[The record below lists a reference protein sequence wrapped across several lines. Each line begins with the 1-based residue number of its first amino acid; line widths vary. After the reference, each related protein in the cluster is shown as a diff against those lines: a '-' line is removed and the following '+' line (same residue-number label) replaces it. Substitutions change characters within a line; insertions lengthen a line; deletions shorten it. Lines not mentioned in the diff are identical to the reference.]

1 MPFINRLNTTIQSL
15 DSPNAARTGS
25 MVLSIQPP
33 TPTMKTKSILL
44 LAAALLT
51 LPALSSAQELHRREV
66 NEKAAAG
73 GKDLIMKLEELR
85 RDAKTSE
92 IKVIHTS
99 GASVPSSMFIMRG
112 CYDIA
117 VARQA
122 AFFIKLKEWK
132 ADDGTTHMLLGF
144 SNDENMDPKTF
155 FDLKE
160 PLSEEAE
167 FMVVEDLKVMF
178 GGK

>member
-1 MPFINRLNTTIQSL
+1 M
-15 DSPNAARTGS
+15 AAS
-25 MVLSIQPP
+25 NP
-33 TPTMKTKSILL
+33 THTMKTKSILILAASL
-44 LAAALLT
+44 LA
-51 LPALSSAQELHRREV
+51 LPVLSPAQNLHRREV

-92 IKVIHTS
+92 IKVVHTS

-117 VARQA
+117 QARKA

-132 ADDGTTHMLLGF
+132 AEDGTTHMLLGF
-144 SNDENMDPKTF
+144 SNDENVDPKTF

-160 PLSEEAE
+160 PLSEKAE
-167 FMVVEDLKVMF
+167 FMVVKEMEALF
-178 GGK
+178 GGEK

>member
-1 MPFINRLNTTIQSL
+1 MVPSHATT
-15 DSPNAARTGS
+15 PA
-25 MVLSIQPP
+25 
-33 TPTMKTKSILL
+33 MKTKSILL
-44 LAAALLT
+44 LATALLA
-51 LPALSSAQELHRREV
+51 LPVLSPAQNLHRREV

-73 GKDLIMKLEELR
+73 GKDLVMKLEELR

-92 IKVIHTS
+92 IKVTYTS

-117 VARQA
+117 VARKT
-122 AFFIKLKEWK
+122 AFFIKLKEWQ
-132 ADDGTTHMLLGF
+132 AEDGTTHLLLGF
-144 SNDENMDPKTF
+144 SNDENVDPKTF

-160 PLSEEAE
+160 SLSEEAE
-167 FMVVEDLKVMF
+167 FMAVEDLKAMF